1 MNAVRIFHAGT
12 LEVVICASRAE
23 LGAAAAAACEA
34 DLAAQ
39 LARTGEARVIFAAA
53 PSQNEL
59 LAGLCASRSLDWRRV
74 EAFHLDE
81 YAGIA
86 PGHPASFRRFLRERL
101 MDRVPIGAFHE
112 LRGEAPDCEAECS
125 RYAALLE
132 AAKPGLAVA
141 GVGENGHL
149 AFIDPPVCDF
159 DDARDVR
166 VVDLDETCR
175 MQQVHDGAFARIE
188 DVPRRALSLTI
199 PVLMRTPRL
208 VVAVPGKAKRRA
220 VRDALEGPISPACPA
235 SILRRHAGATL
246 FLDEDSAAELK
257 PAPSSVPSRDR

>member
-1 MNAVRIFHAGT
+1 MNTVRTFHVGL
-12 LEVVICASRAE
+12 LEVVVYASRVE

-39 LARTGEARVIFAAA
+39 LSHTGQARAIFAAA

-59 LAGLCASRSLDWRRV
+59 LAGLRAGRSIDWRRV
-74 EAFHLDE
+74 AAFHLDE

-86 PGHPASFRRFLRERL
+86 PEHPASFRRFLRERL

-112 LRGEAPDCEAECS
+112 LRGDAPDCEAECR
-125 RYAALLE
+125 RYATLLAE
-132 AAKPGLAVA
+132 ANPALAVA
-141 GVGENGHL
+141 GIGENGHL

-159 DDARDVR
+159 HDARDVR

-188 DVPRRALSLTI
+188 DVPKRALSLTI

-208 VVAVPGKAKRRA
+208 ILAVPGKAKQRA
-220 VRDALEGPISPACPA
+220 VRDALEGPVSEACPA

-246 FLDEDSAAELK
+246 FLDEDSAGEFI
-257 PAPSSVPSRDR
+257 PAV